1 MCLAVWSECVCD
13 GIIKYFYLFDCNFL
27 FEVQFCMKVS
37 TFVVV
42 PGAPTI
48 YTTNQNP
55 KMLCRVK
62 SKEK

>member
-37 TFVVV
+37 IFVVV
-42 PGAPTI
+42 VPLFTLQTKIQKCYA
-48 YTTNQNP
+48 
-55 KMLCRVK
+55 
-62 SKEK
+62 E

>member
-37 TFVVV
+37 IFVVV

-48 YTTNQNP
+48 YTTN
-55 KMLCRVK
+55 
-62 SKEK
+62 